1 MKITYIFLF
10 ISFLSYSQ
18 NKKSFEKYN
27 QFQQKAMLDFK
38 DKKYETALLNF
49 QKAIDLK
56 PRENVTTY
64 FYATA
69 AALNTNNMNKAKELL
84 IASIHQT
91 NASKEYFLNFKEF
104 DNFRNQKLFTEIEN
118 NYENYITEFYKN
130 LEHPKIYKEIDSL
143 FAIDQKVRKNKSD
156 WREVS
161 KIDSLNINRLIEITK
176 KYGWQK
182 KGWLLLWHQR
192 GTYNQDNY
200 IWNFFKPY
208 IDKQI
213 LEGNIEKSFWT
224 RFEDQNSIRNSKKQ
238 IYGLYWGQFDQ
249 FPIKDIKN
257 VDKRRVENGLP
268 PLWYMEKIYGIKL
281 PSDYKR
287 TKL

>member
-1 MKITYIFLF
+1 MKITYIFLLV
-10 ISFLSYSQ
+10 SFLSYSQ
-18 NKKSFEKYN
+18 NKKSFEKHN
-27 QFQQKAMLDFK
+27 QFQQKAMLDFI

-69 AALNTNNMNKAKELL
+69 AALNINNMNKAKELL

-130 LEHPKIYKEIDSL
+130 LEHPEIYKEIDSL
-143 FAIDQKVRKNKSD
+143 FAIDQKARKNKSD
-156 WREVS
+156 WREIS

-224 RFEDQNSIRNSKKQ
+224 RFEDENSIRNSKKQ
-238 IYGLYWGQFDQ
+238 IYGHYWGQFDQ